1 MEAPWYLKALVVA
14 ATVLM
19 LAMIGGIIKTT
30 LDKYD
35 EFEPDVF
42 SALLATCSNNGGP
55 ALFQRDGYYRWSV
68 TCKDGSYVRMY

>member
-14 ATVLM
+14 VTALL
-19 LAMIGGIIKTT
+19 LAMAGGIIKTT

-42 SALLATCSNNGGP
+42 SSLLATCSNNGGP
-55 ALFQRDGYYRWSV
+55 SLFQRDG
-68 TCKDGSYVRMY
+68 SYARM